1 MIFSRHSN
9 AKKLILIN
17 DVYTRSTIKDDEHDR
32 RAAKETNLPNVYPN
46 ELDIFPGSKKFKK
59 ILLKSENKVRLQKLL
74 KIRFQARINDVDSQ
88 VIYCEEDSAV
98 NLTTGS
104 NENEF
109 VFSHTEADTML
120 ISAYAKLRDSCNYN
134 GAVIIDSED
143 TDVYVQ
149 AAFVSHVLPGNLYL
163 KHKRSLFNCAEMLP
177 DEISNFVVP
186 FHIITGCDHTSG
198 FFGRG
203 KKSLFEKLKKDRQAQ
218 ELLEKVGDKL
228 TLEDSVRLNMKIFVL
243 WKMYGE
249 RTDSCAKARASKWK
263 KMKKKSTTRL
273 PPDED
278 TLNHHCDR
286 TNYLAYCLKHFELNQ
301 HPSPIG
307 YGWEMVNGRCRPIRH
322 TTSAI
327 PEFNIPEILLTTQ
340 SDDESSTEY
349 EYGESS
355 DDDSDEN

>member
-1 MIFSRHSN
+1 MSLF
-9 AKKLILIN
+9 
-17 DVYTRSTIKDDEHDR
+17 
-32 RAAKETNLPNVYPN
+32 
-46 ELDIFPGSKKFKK
+46 
-59 ILLKSENKVRLQKLL
+59 
-74 KIRFQARINDVDSQ
+74 
-88 VIYCEEDSAV
+88 
-98 NLTTGS
+98 
-104 NENEF
+104 
-109 VFSHTEADTML
+109 FSHTEADTML

-249 RTDSCAKARASKWK
+249 RTVRKQ
-263 KMKKKSTTRL
+263 
-273 PPDED
+273 
-278 TLNHHCDR
+278 
-286 TNYLAYCLKHFELNQ
+286 ELL
-301 HPSPIG
+301 
-307 YGWEMVNGRCRPIRH
+307 NGRK
-322 TTSAI
+322 
-327 PEFNIPEILLTTQ
+327 
-340 SDDESSTEY
+340 
-349 EYGESS
+349 
-355 DDDSDEN
+355 